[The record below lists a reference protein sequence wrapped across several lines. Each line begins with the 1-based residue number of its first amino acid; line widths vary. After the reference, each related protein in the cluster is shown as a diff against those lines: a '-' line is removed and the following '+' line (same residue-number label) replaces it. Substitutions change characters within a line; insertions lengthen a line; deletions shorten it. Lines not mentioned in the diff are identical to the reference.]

1 LKKFASVLVL
11 FALLVSA
18 CGGGAGESA
27 ATVDGTEYT
36 VGEVNELVFDDGAT
50 VSKEQFAQFLGFLVQ
65 WDIVTRAAEADY
77 GVSFTE
83 EEIADAAQDIYTE
96 NAQEGTTFEDFLEA
110 NAVSEEF
117 LNKVAHLQLVET
129 GVRVALSEG
138 LDPFTQEDIDTQMEA
153 AVDAL
158 TEVCASHIL
167 VETEDEAND
176 VLDRLDA
183 GEEFADLAMELSLD
197 TGSGAEGGDLGCRI
211 PVGQGGYVP
220 EFATATLEDE
230 IGVPSAP
237 VETQFG
243 FHIILVYDRTLPA
256 DEDLPSEEELIETMK
271 IPATNQALTA
281 WIGSALT
288 SAEVTV
294 NEKFGTWQTEPT
306 AGVVPPTD
314 EPASTTTAPDA
325 TTTTVPATESTTTQ
339 PDS

>member
-1 LKKFASVLVL
+1 MKKFASVLIL
-11 FALLVSA
+11 FALVVSA

-27 ATVDGTEYT
+27 ATVDGTDYT
-36 VGEVNELVFDDGAT
+36 VGDVNELVFDDGAT
-50 VSKEQFAQFLGFLVQ
+50 VSKDQFAQFLGFLVQ

-77 GVSFTE
+77 GVSFTD
-83 EEIADAAQDIYTE
+83 EEISEAAQNIYTE
-96 NAQEGTTFEDFLEA
+96 NAQGATTFEEFLEA

-129 GVRVALSEG
+129 DVRIALSDDLES
-138 LDPFTQEDIDTQMEA
+138 FSQEDIDAQREA
-153 AVDAL
+153 SIDAL

-167 VETEDEAND
+167 VETEEEAND
-176 VLDRLDA
+176 ILDRLDA

-197 TGSGAEGGDLGCRI
+197 TGSGAEGGDLECRV
-211 PVGQGGYVP
+211 PVGQGGYVE
-220 EFATATLEDE
+220 EFANATLENE

-243 FHIILVYDRTLPA
+243 FHIILVYDRTIPT
-256 DEDLPSEEELIETMK
+256 DEELPSEEEIIETMK
-271 IPATNQALTA
+271 IPAVNQALTA

-288 SAEVTV
+288 SADVTV

-314 EPASTTTAPDA
+314 EPAATTTAPGSSTTTAP
-325 TTTTVPATESTTTQ
+325 VTESSTTQ